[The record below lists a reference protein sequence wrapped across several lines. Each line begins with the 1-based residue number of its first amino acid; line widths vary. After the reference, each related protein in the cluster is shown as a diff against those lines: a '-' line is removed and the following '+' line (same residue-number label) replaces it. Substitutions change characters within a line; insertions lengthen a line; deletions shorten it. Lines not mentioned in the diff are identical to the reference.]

1 MSVELYQRKLE
12 LFQRLGGLSE
22 KMAAMSVQEL
32 LDNDESFAALEK
44 LMEERQEIMAAV
56 DELNAQLGEETAA
69 DYGEEMAA
77 RLRAEADRIE
87 ALNDS
92 IESTVKAVLVQ
103 LKERTKKIREGK
115 HTHRAYTGKGR
126 SAEGSFIDQRR

>member
-44 LMEERQEIMAAV
+44 LMEEQG
-56 DELNAQLGEETAA
+56 N
-69 DYGEEMAA
+69 
-77 RLRAEADRIE
+77 RLR
-87 ALNDS
+87 S
-92 IESTVKAVLVQ
+92 
-103 LKERTKKIREGK
+103 
-115 HTHRAYTGKGR
+115 
-126 SAEGSFIDQRR
+126 